1 LRGLE
6 TFLTLCFLSKGWPFA
21 GLGLTKPRR
30 FRHGQ
35 SLCIGVGNDEFRAL
49 QLLCDHVVHS
59 YSAATANNS
68 DLWL

>member
-30 FRHGQ
+30 FRSRK

-49 QLLCDHVVHS
+49 ELLRDHVVHGIS
-59 YSAATANNS
+59 PATANNS